1 MKRDLGDLGRV
12 AVGINDIA
20 VAALEE
26 DGAAAV
32 DLAVVEALTNAIL
45 HGQAESGALI
55 DIEVADTADALVIE
69 IFDTAPPMPLFLLE
83 QAGAQKLDIDV
94 SDLDS
99 IPESG
104 RGLSLI
110 VLSMDQVSFHNEG
123 SRTRMRMV
131 RNKLR

>member
-110 VLSMDQVSFHNEG
+110 VLSMDHVSFHNEG
-123 SRTRMRMV
+123 PRTRMRMV